1 MRAPTFAPWLLLL
14 LTYDSPK
21 RSSTV
26 NAFVVHQ
33 VPLTHPVTRTLRHA
47 VCLAANNQNDDTPQT
62 DTSNNRQ
69 IGVGRRG
76 TLMTLLGGAVSFA
89 AGDLALNAAVKATG
103 VAGNAVVTAG
113 GGLYERVLAFGNKY
127 RGAAIASEELT
138 AWIATQ
144 KVALTPEIRSWL
156 AAQKRLQLVRK
167 TAMATAA
174 ASRAKTTTRA
184 AVIGGGG
191 GGGVVEEGILAAAA
205 TAAVKSIS
213 QTQDTDAIPSNDEN
227 DLNTQNTEITDALEA
242 KEESTSLTT
251 SSTDKNTLDDSISP
265 SANEDE
271 PLS

>member
-33 VPLTHPVTRTLRHA
+33 VPLTHLVTPTLRHA
-47 VCLAANNQNDDTPQT
+47 VCLATNNQDDDTPQT

-89 AGDLALNAAVKATG
+89 AGDLALYAAAVKATG

-191 GGGVVEEGILAAAA
+191 GVVEEGILAAAA

-213 QTQDTDAIPSNDEN
+213 QTQDTDAISSNDEN

>member
-47 VCLAANNQNDDTPQT
+47 VCLDANNQDDDTPQM

-69 IGVGRRG
+69 IRVGRRG

-103 VAGNAVVTAG
+103 VAGNAIVTAG

-174 ASRAKTTTRA
+174 ATRAKTTTRA
-184 AVIGGGG
+184 AVVGG
-191 GGGVVEEGILAAAA
+191 GGGVVEEGVLAAAA

-213 QTQDTDAIPSNDEN
+213 RTQGTDAIPSNDDN
-227 DLNTQNTEITDALEA
+227 DLNTLKTETDALEA
-242 KEESTSLTT
+242 KEESASLTT

-265 SANEDE
+265 STNDDE

>member
-1 MRAPTFAPWLLLL
+1 
-14 LTYDSPK
+14 
-21 RSSTV
+21 
-26 NAFVVHQ
+26 
-33 VPLTHPVTRTLRHA
+33 
-47 VCLAANNQNDDTPQT
+47 
-62 DTSNNRQ
+62 
-69 IGVGRRG
+69 
-76 TLMTLLGGAVSFA
+76 
-89 AGDLALNAAVKATG
+89 LALNAAVKATG

-113 GGLYERVLAFGNKY
+113 GGLYEQVLAFGNKY

-184 AVIGGGG
+184 AVIGGG

>member
-1 MRAPTFAPWLLLL
+1 
-14 LTYDSPK
+14 
-21 RSSTV
+21 
-26 NAFVVHQ
+26 
-33 VPLTHPVTRTLRHA
+33 
-47 VCLAANNQNDDTPQT
+47 
-62 DTSNNRQ
+62 
-69 IGVGRRG
+69 
-76 TLMTLLGGAVSFA
+76 VSFA

-113 GGLYERVLAFGNKY
+113 GGLYEQVLAFGNKY

>member
-14 LTYDSPK
+14 LTYGSPK
-21 RSSTV
+21 RYSTV

-89 AGDLALNAAVKATG
+89 AGDLALNAAVKVTG

-138 AWIATQ
+138 AWTATQ

-174 ASRAKTTTRA
+174 ASRAKTTARA
-184 AVIGGGG
+184 AVIRGG

-213 QTQDTDAIPSNDEN
+213 QTQDTDAISSNDEN